1 MQACELVPRNNFGED
16 SAMVRIK
23 TQFICKHDQTMAAGK
38 SGVTHSYL
46 RSTLLGILLFT
57 FVNQVW

>member
-1 MQACELVPRNNFGED
+1 MQACELVPGNNFGKD
-16 SAMVRIK
+16 SPTVRIK
-23 TQFICKHDQTMAAGK
+23 IQFICKHDQTMVARK

-57 FVNQVW
+57 FVNKV